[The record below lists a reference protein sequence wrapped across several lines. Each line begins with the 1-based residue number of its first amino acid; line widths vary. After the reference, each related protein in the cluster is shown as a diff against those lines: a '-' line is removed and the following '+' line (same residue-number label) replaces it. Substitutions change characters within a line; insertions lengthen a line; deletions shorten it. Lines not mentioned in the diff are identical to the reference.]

1 MSELKPCPFC
11 GCKAIQVS
19 GEYRDGGYQE
29 YTSHVKC
36 ECCGSVSQII
46 TESLTL
52 PAVEEIAAEAWNTR
66 AERTCHNLSE
76 FQDCDCFTCSNCG
89 ESYEVR
95 RLEYDIDEYCT
106 LDDAIKALD
115 YDGCDC
121 DVRYCPNCGAEVIK
135 E

>member
-52 PAVEEIAAEAWNTR
+52 PAVEEIAAEAWNSR
-66 AERTCHNLSE
+66 ANE
-76 FQDCDCFTCSNCG
+76 CDRD
-89 ESYEVR
+89 ELLKVADE
-95 RLEYDIDEYCT
+95 IDRIADNALT
-106 LDDAIKALD
+106 DRIGIFLQISTIRPASIKAIADRIRKAL
-115 YDGCDC
+115 G
-121 DVRYCPNCGAEVIK
+121 VE
-135 E
+135 